1 MTTGAPRLDGDL
13 DCGVGPESIAV
24 TSMMLRIP
32 VPNGNKCRKV
42 PSRFLANMLTQS
54 PWREAVPRAGV
65 RIKGAR
71 IVGDVDLA
79 NAKLIRPIE
88 IIESRIEGAIN
99 LSHARTDSLILLD
112 SSLMVG
118 NFDAEGLHDESSLSL
133 ADGAAFKSVMRL
145 TGAKIDGG
153 VDMTGVSFYGALK
166 ASSLEVG
173 GDLLMYSDD
182 QNKASF
188 KEVDLRLA
196 KITGQVPWWP
206 PVSTARWRPPRW
218 RWVAICSW
226 DLTARTRPASKM

>member
-1 MTTGAPRLDGDL
+1 MTTPRPPKAGL
-13 DCGVGPESIAV
+13 GPEIKHGEVADFNDRCRAPP
-24 TSMMLRIP
+24 LNPKKEEDARWR
-32 VPNGNKCRKV
+32 NRCRKV

-112 SSLMVG
+112 RSLMVG

-196 KITGQVPWWP
+196 KITGQV
-206 PVSTARWRPPRW
+206 AM
-218 RWVAICSW
+218 VA
-226 DLTARTRPASKM
+226 ASFDGTLAWGKSP